1 MKKVLHIRTS
11 SNLQKSFS
19 RNVGDSLIS
28 HFKNTIPETQVIER
42 DLVKDTIN
50 HLNPNFL
57 NALFTNDEAGLAL
70 SNELI
75 DELFSAD
82 VIVIESPMYNFS
94 IPSMLKA
101 WIDHILIARKTFRYT
116 ENGPEGLVK
125 GKKAILILSK
135 GGVYREEPAKS
146 LDYQEGYLQTILNFI
161 GITDI
166 EIIRI
171 EGVAKKEVADEV
183 LLNQAKEKAKSI
195 SI

>member
-19 RNVGDSLIS
+19 RNVGNTLIN
-28 HFKNTIPETQVIER
+28 HFKNIAPETQIIER

-70 SNELI
+70 SNKLI

-171 EGVAKKEVADEV
+171 EGVAKKDIAEEV

-195 SI
+195 KL

>member
-19 RNVGDSLIS
+19 RNVGDNLIS

-70 SNELI
+70 SNKLI
-75 DELFSAD
+75 NELFSAD

-101 WIDHILIARKTFRYT
+101 WIDHILVARKTFRYT

-125 GKKAILILSK
+125 DKKAILILSK

-171 EGVAKKEVADEV
+171 EGVAKKDIAEEI

-195 SI
+195 KL

>member
-50 HLNPNFL
+50 HLNPSFL
-57 NALFTNDEAGLAL
+57 NALFTNDEAVLAL

-94 IPSMLKA
+94 IPSILKA

-146 LDYQEGYLQTILNFI
+146 LDYQEGYLQTILKFI

-171 EGVAKKEVADEV
+171 EGVAKKEIDEET
-183 LLNQAKEKAKSI
+183 LLNQAKEKARSI